1 MGRPSLCRTP
11 FKATSMLSPRLLR
24 FAFLPLMLLALS
36 VLAGLAVLVFQQ
48 ALAAGAAE
56 AWMMALVLAVV
67 VGLPALVLLLPVAG
81 SWQSRRVRPGTIPL
95 MGEKIPGT
103 GQ

>member
-1 MGRPSLCRTP
+1 M
-11 FKATSMLSPRLLR
+11 AMSMLSPRLLR
-24 FAFLPLMLLALS
+24 FAFLPLMLLAFS
-36 VLAGLAVLVFQQ
+36 VLAGLALLVFRQ

-56 AWMMALVLAVV
+56 AWMMALVLVFV

-81 SWQSRRVRPGTIPL
+81 SWQAQRPRHRIIPL
-95 MGEKIPGT
+95 AGEKIPGA

>member
-1 MGRPSLCRTP
+1 M
-11 FKATSMLSPRLLR
+11 ATSMLSPRLLR

-36 VLAGLAVLVFQQ
+36 VLVGLAVIVFRQ

-56 AWMMALVLAVV
+56 AWMMALVLAFV

-81 SWQSRRVRPGTIPL
+81 SLRVSRSKIRTVPF
-95 MGEKIPGT
+95 MGEKIPGA